1 MITSNTQLSHFIN
14 EIKDEALIALDTEFK
29 RVDSYFPELCLIQ
42 IATKDKLECIDVL
55 AINNLEALFE
65 KLYDKKTKWIVH
77 SARQDIEALYYLS
90 NRIPSSIFDT
100 QIAASFLN
108 FPLQVSYQSLTESL
122 ENIFLEK
129 KSNGILR

>member
-42 IATKDKLECIDVL
+42 IATKDKLECIDAL

-77 SARQDIEALYYLS
+77 SARQDIEALYYFCLLYTS
-90 NRIPSSIFDT
+90 PSPRDKRQSRMPSS
-100 QIAASFLN
+100 A
-108 FPLQVSYQSLTESL
+108 
-122 ENIFLEK
+122 
-129 KSNGILR
+129 